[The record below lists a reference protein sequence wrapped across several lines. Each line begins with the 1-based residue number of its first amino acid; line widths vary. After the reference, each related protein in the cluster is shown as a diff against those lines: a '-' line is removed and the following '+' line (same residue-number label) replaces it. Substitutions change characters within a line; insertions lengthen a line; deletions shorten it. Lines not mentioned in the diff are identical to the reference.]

1 MDSNVSIDVSNC
13 HTPGFLRRCAAILYD
28 TLVLCGVL
36 IVAAALVVVPLGGI
50 YGIEIG
56 SGNLL
61 FQVYLCAVIFVFFAW
76 FWVHGGQTP
85 GMRAWQVRLIRD
97 EGTEVRWRDAMIR
110 FLGAIAAWAPCGL
123 GFIWL
128 LVDTNKLTWYDRL
141 SRTRLVML
149 KLNTPCASSKGPPPS
164 G

>member
-1 MDSNVSIDVSNC
+1 MENNVSIDVSNYRI
-13 HTPGFLRRCAAILYD
+13 PGFLRRCAAIFYD

-61 FQVYLCAVIFVFFAW
+61 YQVYLSAVVLVFFAW

-85 GMRAWQVRLIRD
+85 GMRTWRIRLTRD
-97 EGTEVRWRDAMIR
+97 DGADVRWPDALIR

-128 LVDTNKLTWYDRL
+128 LVDKNKLTWYDRL

-149 KLNTPCASSKGPPPS
+149 KRQHSP
-164 G
+164 